1 MGKSRQSKIMSYIK
15 EKVYFK
21 MLSKTIRVKR
31 HSLEDC
37 NKQINE
43 AVKTFKKLEDDINW
57 LQDNS
62 KLNK

>member
-1 MGKSRQSKIMSYIK
+1 
-15 EKVYFK
+15 

-31 HSLEDC
+31 NSLEDSVKEI
-37 NKQINE
+37 NKVIR
-43 AVKTFKKLEDDINW
+43 TFKKVEDDINW